1 MRKDITMACDYK
13 CAVLNS
19 LVRELEAVGDVARFA
34 NSAQQNGGRSGEAQ
48 EMQPTRQ
55 ANC

>member
-1 MRKDITMACDYK
+1 MACDYK

-34 NSAQQNGGRSGEAQ
+34 NSAQQSGGRGGEAQ
-48 EMQPTRQ
+48 EIQPTRQ